1 MDCQLVG
8 MFNNLTMVTFSV
20 LLKFNL
26 ISFLAFSESLENYFK
41 KIEQFRKIKLMKLS
55 MQSEVSTYTKIA
67 IS

>member
-1 MDCQLVG
+1 

-20 LLKFNL
+20 LWKFNL
-26 ISFLAFSESLENYFK
+26 LSFLAFSESLENYFK
-41 KIEQFRKIKLMKLS
+41 KIEQFRKTKLTKLS

>member
-8 MFNNLTMVTFSV
+8 MFNNLTMVAFSV

-41 KIEQFRKIKLMKLS
+41 KIEQFRKIKLTKLS